1 MLDKKKFLDL
11 YNVVFDEEGKIK
23 AVGREHT
30 KALIAFC
37 EEHSP
42 NCDFGSLTTGFMN
55 VENIH
60 KLYERV
66 QAMEG

>member
-11 YNVVFDEEGKIK
+11 YNDVFDEDGKIK

-30 KALIAFC
+30 KALIEFC
-37 EEHSP
+37 KSYSP
-42 NCDFGSLTTGFMN
+42 NYDFGNLATGFMN

-60 KLYERV
+60 KLYEKV

>member
-11 YNVVFDEEGKIK
+11 YNDVFDEEGKIK
-23 AVGREHT
+23 AVGRERT

-37 EEHSP
+37 KEFSP

-55 VENIH
+55 VENIY
-60 KLYERV
+60 KLYEKV